1 MSHGRREG
9 DGWEKAPCESLQT
22 SVGGL
27 RSQYKRLAQS
37 PLLNG
42 TERSP
47 HFETFCASFGLS
59 LYEVTESLNWIPA
72 SNFLARR
79 SRLLK
84 MIMNVIS
91 ARIFELHISLQSWNE
106 SNYGRVGR
114 NQLPRDGWSRL
125 TSLFT
130 EVSVIVI

>member
-1 MSHGRREG
+1 MTE
-9 DGWEKAPCESLQT
+9 ES
-22 SVGGL
+22 S
-27 RSQYKRLAQS
+27 
-37 PLLNG
+37 
-42 TERSP
+42 
-47 HFETFCASFGLS
+47 HFETFSASFGLS

-91 ARIFELHISLQSWNE
+91 ARIFESHIVLQSWNE
-106 SNYGRVGR
+106 SNYSRVSR
-114 NQLPRDGWSRL
+114 NQFPRDERSRL

-130 EVSVIVI
+130 EVSVIMI